1 MDELLI
7 RLFSYYGLVYASKI
21 AKEEQKVDIMV
32 WNLNDPVVIFYRS
45 VKEFLDLAAAGNDP
59 KIQDQ
64 IVTIDVEMIKKTQ
77 YFETGLRKWFERP
90 AVKYTCGT
98 GA

>member
-21 AKEEQKVDIMV
+21 AKEEQKVDLMV
-32 WNLNDPVVIFYRS
+32 WNLNDPPVVIYRS
-45 VKEFLDLAAAGNDP
+45 FKELLALSAAGNDP

-64 IVTIDVEMIKKTQ
+64 IVTIDVEDSI
-77 YFETGLRKWFERP
+77 F
-90 AVKYTCGT
+90 
-98 GA
+98 

>member
-1 MDELLI
+1 MKDTWYTADL
-7 RLFSYYGLVYASKI
+7 
-21 AKEEQKVDIMV
+21 MT
-32 WNLNDPVVIFYRS
+32 WNLNDPHVVVYRA
-45 VKEFLDLAAAGNDP
+45 VDKLVDLAAAGNVP

-64 IVTIDVEMIKKTQ
+64 IITIDVEMIQKTQ
-77 YFETGLRKWFERP
+77 YFETGLRKRFERP

>member
-1 MDELLI
+1 
-7 RLFSYYGLVYASKI
+7 
-21 AKEEQKVDIMV
+21 MV
-32 WNLNDPVVIFYRS
+32 WNLNDPPVIVYIA
-45 VKEFLDLAAAGNDP
+45 VEELVALAEAGNVL

-64 IVTIDVEMIKKTQ
+64 SVTIGVEMIQKTQ